1 MAGAYHH
8 AQATFSTAQRSHS
21 NTNALRLH
29 FVVRPAEPVHQCT
42 HVLRVHGW
50 ATPHTQPC
58 GGITVGSDVVSNA
71 FGLEQSLECAAEQEL
86 SEASWQA
93 GPQAHGRHT
102 YVNCSGDKSTVR
114 HTEVLEVMA
123 FDCASMLKP
132 GWDFTNCC
140 TAFKLRSQRRCNSST
155 PPTRS
160 TQVRASI

>member
-1 MAGAYHH
+1 MSY
-8 AQATFSTAQRSHS
+8 ATPSASSRAL
-21 NTNALRLH
+21 NALQNKSCQRL
-29 FVVRPAEPVHQCT
+29 
-42 HVLRVHGW
+42 
-50 ATPHTQPC
+50 
-58 GGITVGSDVVSNA
+58 
-71 FGLEQSLECAAEQEL
+71 
-86 SEASWQA
+86 A
-93 GPQAHGRHT
+93 GPQAHGSHT

-132 GWDFTNCC
+132 GWAFTNCC